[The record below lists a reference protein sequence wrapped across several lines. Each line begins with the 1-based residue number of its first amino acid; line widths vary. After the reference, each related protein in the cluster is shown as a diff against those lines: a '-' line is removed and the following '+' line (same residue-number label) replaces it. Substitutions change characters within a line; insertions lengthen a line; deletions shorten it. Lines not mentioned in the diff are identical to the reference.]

1 MSSGPDPGPGPG
13 PDPDGDDG
21 EPAALRR
28 RIAELERENA
38 RLRAGLW
45 EPSSPDVVIAPAEV
59 RPPFDAAARTFREY
73 FRRIQVDPARA
84 MIGVDD
90 ERYVLV
96 RASAFSIDFLDTLVQ
111 LYADRGEREAL
122 AIGRS
127 FLFDIAHTIGLHDAR
142 TMHAKLGARDPI
154 EKLSGGPVHFAY
166 TGWAQVDIKPE
177 SHPTPDDDYC
187 LIYEHPYSFEADSFR
202 RAGRTSEGPVCIMNA
217 GYSSGWC
224 EASFGIELTAVEIAC
239 KARGDDACRF
249 VMAPP
254 RRVAAR
260 VQEHFGIDLAAF
272 GEKGFDVPAYFE
284 RKRVEEDLRR
294 SLRLLAEAQ
303 DELVRKERLATVGLL
318 VSGVAH
324 EVNTPLGVAVT
335 AIGIVEEEHA
345 ALEQRFAAGQL
356 TKGDLRTSLQR
367 ARQASGMV
375 RTNLGRAASLIASF
389 KRVSV
394 DHATQ
399 ERREIDLV
407 GYIRQTLDSLRPVSR
422 GALEIELGGDA
433 ELVVETYP
441 GAIAQIITNFVSN
454 SAAHG
459 RPADASAP
467 IPVRIH
473 VSRRS
478 LTAVSLTYEDGGVG
492 MTDEVRARAFQPF
505 FTTARGAGG
514 TGLGLHIVSSLV
526 TDALGG
532 KLELVTAPGRGVRF
546 EIELPAGARGAATER
561 A

>member
-1 MSSGPDPGPGPG
+1 MT
-13 PDPDGDDG
+13 DDL
-21 EPAALRR
+21 ATLQR

-45 EPSSPDVVIAPAEV
+45 APSSPDVVIAPPEIS
-59 RPPFDAAARTFREY
+59 PPFEAASRTFRDY
-73 FRRIQVDPARA
+73 FQRIQVDPARA

-90 ERYVLV
+90 DRYVLV

-122 AIGRS
+122 AIGRG

-142 TMHAKLGARDPI
+142 TMHARLGARDPI

-166 TGWAQVDIKPE
+166 TGWSLVDIKPQ
-177 SHPTPDDDYC
+177 SRPSPDDDYC

-224 EASFGIELTAVEIAC
+224 AASFDIELTAVEIAC

-254 RRVAAR
+254 HRIAAH
-260 VQEHFGIDLAAF
+260 VQEQFQIDLQTF
-272 GEKGFDVPAYFE
+272 GAKGFDIPTYFE
-284 RKRVEEDLRR
+284 RKRVEEELRR
-294 SLRLLAEAQ
+294 SLRLLEEAQ
-303 DELVRKERLATVGLL
+303 DELIRKERLATVGLL

-335 AIGIVEEEHA
+335 ASGIVEEEHA
-345 ALEQRFAAGQL
+345 TLEQRFDAGKL
-356 TKGDLRTSLQR
+356 TRGDLRSFFER
-367 ARQASGMV
+367 AKHAATLV
-375 RTNLGRAASLIASF
+375 RTNLERAAAQVTNF
-389 KRVSV
+389 KRISV

-399 ERREIDLV
+399 ERRKIELV
-407 GYIRQTLDSLRPVSR
+407 PYIQQTLDSLRPVSR
-422 GALEIELGGDA
+422 GALEIALTGDGDLA
-433 ELVVETYP
+433 LETYP
-441 GAIAQIITNFVSN
+441 GAIAQIITNLVTN

-459 RPADASAP
+459 RAADAADAAAAAAA

-473 VSRRS
+473 VARRS
-478 LTAVSLTYEDGGVG
+478 ASAVSLVYEDGGRG
-492 MTDEVRARAFQPF
+492 MTDEVRAKAFQPF
-505 FTTARGAGG
+505 FTTSRGGGG

-526 TDALGG
+526 TDVLRGT
-532 KLELVTAPGRGVRF
+532 LELTSPPGKGVRF
-546 EIELPAGARGAATER
+546 VIELPIS
-561 A
+561 